1 MSGGV
6 ILDQLFD
13 HDSVRSELIAA
24 GLSSSALDEIA
35 DLFVRSA
42 RSLQAS
48 GMAHDTAVTAHFV
61 PGRIEVTGNHT
72 DYGGGRS
79 IIAAIERG
87 CCMVAAARTDSI
99 LNVTDILIDDTATF
113 QITPDLEPLIGEW
126 SNYPMTV
133 ARRIARNFPDSMRG
147 ADMAFASN
155 LPQDAGLGSSS
166 MLMIATFLTLS
177 RLSGI
182 SATDRYTGNIHS
194 TEDLAEY
201 LGLVENGQ
209 SFRSLEGD
217 RGVGTRGGCQDHT
230 AILCSRSNALMQYSY
245 RPARL
250 ERVIKWP
257 REQLFAVG
265 VSGVVA
271 QKTGSAM
278 KQYNRAAGLME
289 TALRLWRESTGSD
302 DRHFGEALARS
313 TDVADKIRSLLSE
326 SGGAGAPARDLLD
339 RFEHFFSM
347 SEEIVPS
354 AGESLARP
362 DVAAFG
368 ELCER
373 AGLLGE
379 RLLKNTVPETEFLAR
394 SAKEAGAV
402 ASLPFGAGF
411 GGSVWA
417 MINAGEAGS
426 FMEKWAQLYRNEYP
440 ERRNDSRFF
449 TTAPGPPAFE
459 LF

>member
-1 MSGGV
+1 MSGGI

-13 HDSVRSELIAA
+13 HDSVRSRLIAA
-24 GLSSSALDEIA
+24 GLGRSALEEIA

-48 GMAHDTAVTAHFV
+48 GMVFDTEVTAHFV
-61 PGRIEVTGNHT
+61 PGRIEVIGNHT

-79 IIAAIERG
+79 IIAGIERG
-87 CCMVAAARTDSI
+87 CCMVAAGRTDST
-99 LNVTDILIDDTATF
+99 LHVTDILIDDTATF
-113 QITPDLEPLIGEW
+113 QITSDLKPVAGEW

-133 ARRIARNFPDSMRG
+133 ARRIVRNFPGSIRG
-147 ADMAFASN
+147 ADIAFASN

-166 MLMIATFLTLS
+166 MLMIATFLALS
-177 RLSGI
+177 RLNGI
-182 SATDRYTGNIHS
+182 STTDRYAGNISS

-201 LGLVENGQ
+201 LGLVENGR

-217 RGVGTRGGCQDHT
+217 RGVGTSGGCQDHT
-230 AILCSRSNALMQYSY
+230 AILCCRSNALMQYSY

-250 ERVIKWP
+250 ERVLEWP
-257 REQLFAVG
+257 DEQLFVIG

-289 TALRLWRESTGSD
+289 TALLLWRESTGSD
-302 DRHFGEALARS
+302 DQHFGEALAGS

-326 SGGAGAPARDLLD
+326 SDRAGAPAADLLD

-354 AGESLARP
+354 AGEFLARS

-373 AGLLGE
+373 AGSLGE

-417 MINAGEAGS
+417 MINADEAGS
-426 FMEKWAQLYRNEYP
+426 FMERWAQLYRNEYP
-440 ERRNDSRFF
+440 DRRTDSQFF
-449 TTAPGPPAFE
+449 ATAPGPPAFE

>member
-13 HDSVRSELIAA
+13 HDGVRSRLIAA
-24 GLSSSALDEIA
+24 GLSMPAVDEIA
-35 DLFVRSA
+35 GLFVSSA

-48 GMAHDTAVTAHFV
+48 GVASDSEVTAYFV
-61 PGRIEVTGNHT
+61 PGRIEVIGNHT

-99 LNVTDILIDDTATF
+99 LHVTDILIEDTAAF
-113 QITPDLEPLIGEW
+113 QITPDLEPVVGEW

-133 ARRIARNFPDSMRG
+133 ARRIARNFPDSIRG
-147 ADMAFASN
+147 ADIAFASN

-166 MLMIATFLTLS
+166 MLMIATFLALS
-177 RLSGI
+177 RLGGI
-182 SATDRYTGNIHS
+182 SATDRYAGNIRS
-194 TEDLAEY
+194 REDLAEY

-217 RGVGTRGGCQDHT
+217 MGVGTRGGCQDHT

-250 ERVIKWP
+250 ERVIEWP
-257 REQLFAVG
+257 GDQLFAVG

-289 TALRLWRESTGSD
+289 TALGLWRESTGSD
-302 DRHFGEALARS
+302 DQHFGEALAGS
-313 TDVADKIRSLLSE
+313 TDAADKIRSLLSG
-326 SGGAGAPARDLLD
+326 SGVADAPAGDLLD

-354 AGESLARP
+354 AGESLAAS
-362 DVAAFG
+362 DVTAFG
-368 ELCER
+368 ELCEK

-379 RLLKNTVPETEFLAR
+379 RMLKNTVPETEFLAR
-394 SAKEAGAV
+394 SAKEAGAI
-402 ASLPFGAGF
+402 AALPFGAGF

-417 MINAGEAGS
+417 IISTGEAGS
-426 FMEKWAQLYRNEYP
+426 FMERWAQLYRNEYP
-440 ERRNDSRFF
+440 DRRNDSHFF
-449 TTAPGPPAFE
+449 TTAPGPPTFE
-459 LF
+459 LI